1 MSIQVNN
8 KNLGHA
14 TAYAYAVAGGYTGT
28 EAEFT
33 ELLGNI
39 ADDLEQ
45 IENLTVTVET
55 LAAGSSATASY
66 SNGVLHLGIPKGDK
80 GDKGDTGATGPTGPT
95 GNGIAS
101 VAKTGTSGLV
111 DTYTIT
117 YTNGN
122 TSTFTVTNGAEAVDN
137 TLTIAGRAADA
148 KKTGD
153 EISELKEDLNAT
165 NAEVTDIRVGADG
178 TTYNSAGAAVRGQI
192 SDLKKDLALI
202 TGTTE
207 ITLTEGLYISTAG
220 AVGDTASL
228 TEVSSQ
234 LWRSAIV
241 NCSAGEGFL
250 VNVKGGATPRAWCFV
265 DSSNKILSI
274 SASSITVTNTVILAP
289 KNSAKLILNDNIA
302 YLGTNYRNV
311 IRAVNNRVDI
321 LDSKTE
327 TLRSNINPT
336 GIELTANRYINC
348 TTGGVGANYNYSYAT
363 EDYIAVS
370 PLSTIDLT
378 DYANTTHSIESAVGL
393 AFYSD
398 DNTYIS
404 GISYAGNTSGI
415 HATVPANATKM
426 RITIFNNS
434 VNSFMLRI
442 DTTPSVKNLYFP
454 IASNPLDVIK
464 ESAGLTAVFRTV
476 GCIGDSLASGESAYK
491 TDGVTHYVDLYDF
504 SWGQC
509 LARMTGNTYYN
520 FSAGGLSAKTWL
532 TSQYCT
538 TAFDGNHKCDA
549 YIIGLGQNDK
559 NQGYTVGTTADI
571 DLSDYTQNADTFC
584 GNYGK
589 IIQMIQEHQPKAKIF
604 VMTDMLEA
612 VNTYG
617 INAAIRSVAELFD
630 NVYVLDFYQYGA
642 NYVKSGFLYNQY
654 RSGHFNAIGYQYIAW
669 MIATYIDWYIKN
681 HQSEFAQVEFIG
693 TDYAW

>member
-1 MSIQVNN
+1 MSYEPTNW
-8 KNLGHA
+8 K
-14 TAYAYAVAGGYTGT
+14 
-28 EAEFT
+28 
-33 ELLGNI
+33 
-39 ADDLEQ
+39 
-45 IENLTVTVET
+45 
-55 LAAGSSATASY
+55 
-66 SNGVLHLGIPKGDK
+66 KGDK
-80 GDKGDTGATGPTGPT
+80 VTSTRLNKIEQGIQGNDTEISALKEELTDLFSSVNNTEYTDGYYIKYSDGTSKTITGSSVTDYIPVFEGMKITLKNYASAITSDARGYAFYDSSKNFISGAQLTGADITITVPENAEYIRFT
-95 GNGIAS
+95 
-101 VAKTGTSGLV
+101 VATSLKT
-111 DTYTIT
+111 TYTFFIDISALFT
-117 YTNGN
+117 YLNSIESIDSAVNSLETKEELLRTNINPYG
-122 TSTFTVTNGAEAVDN
+122 
-137 TLTIAGRAADA
+137 
-148 KKTGD
+148 
-153 EISELKEDLNAT
+153 
-165 NAEVTDIRVGADG
+165 
-178 TTYNSAGAAVRGQI
+178 
-192 SDLKKDLALI
+192 
-202 TGTTE
+202 
-207 ITLTEGLYISTAG
+207 ITLTANKYI
-220 AVGDTASL
+220 
-228 TEVSSQ
+228 
-234 LWRSAIV
+234 
-241 NCSAGEGFL
+241 N
-250 VNVKGGATPRAWCFV
+250 
-265 DSSNKILSI
+265 SSNGNFS
-274 SASSITVTNTVILAP
+274 
-289 KNSAKLILNDNIA
+289 
-302 YLGTNYRNV
+302 G
-311 IRAVNNRVDI
+311 
-321 LDSKTE
+321 
-327 TLRSNINPT
+327 
-336 GIELTANRYINC
+336 
-348 TTGGVGANYNYSYAT
+348 NYNFSYAT
-363 EDYIAVS
+363 EGYIPVA

-378 DYANTTHSIESAVGL
+378 DYADTSHIIENIVGL

-434 VNSFMLRI
+434 VDSFVLRI

-454 IASNPLDVIK
+454 VVSNPLDVIK
-464 ESAGLTAVFRTV
+464 ESAGLTAVFHTV
-476 GCIGDSLASGESAYK
+476 GCIGNSLASGESAYK
-491 TDGVTHYVDLYDF
+491 IDGVTHYVDLYDF